1 MIVSFRHKGLRLL
14 YEAGNA
20 RDLKPDQVRRIK
32 RALFLLDNAERLDE
46 IDAVPDMRLHPL
58 TGNMR
63 GLWSISVSGNWRIV
77 FRFKDGNAIDVDLI
91 DYH

>member
-1 MIVSFRHKGLRLL
+1 MIASFRHKGLRLL
-14 YEAGNA
+14 YEKGNA
-20 RDLKPDQVRRIK
+20 RDLKQDQVRRIR
-32 RALFLLDNAERLDE
+32 RALFLLDNAERLE
-46 IDAVPDMRLHPL
+46 EVDAVPGMRLHPL

-77 FRFKDGNAIDVDLI
+77 FRFEDGSVFDVDLV